1 MINRIKIEITGKYT
15 NYFFKE
21 LIRRKIN
28 IYDLVKSHNK
38 LEIIIDY
45 KDYKNVKKIKTT
57 SKVKI
62 VNRYGVS
69 KLKYLFNK
77 YRLLLFFFL
86 FAIFINIFLSHII
99 FKVEVINHNKKLV
112 KEIKD
117 ELMDLGIKKYNF
129 VLSTNKVN
137 NIKEKLLENKDI
149 EWLEIER
156 IGTKYVIK
164 VEERKVKEKE
174 DECLP
179 RNIVSKKNAVITK
192 INVENGEII
201 KKKND
206 YVMAGETIVSGLIHN
221 KETVKTKVCA
231 KGLIYGKTWYKVKLS
246 LENTILNTVYTSNE
260 KTGFYIK
267 ILNKEYKLGNKF
279 SKYKIKKYNIVGSKL
294 VPMEISLSK
303 YLEIN
308 RHEQQ
313 LSKKE
318 IEKKALIL
326 AEKKVREGLK
336 KDERILDKK
345 ILKNNINNSKIDIE
359 VFIVAEENIT
369 SYFDIS
375 GINIDELNKKEE

>member
-62 VNRYGVS
+62 INRYGVS

-99 FKVEVINHNKKLV
+99 FKVEVINQNKKLV

-164 VEERKVKEKE
+164 VEERKVKAKE

-206 YVMAGETIVSGLIHN
+206 YVVAGETIVSGLIHN
-221 KETVKTKVCA
+221 KETVKTKICA
-231 KGLIYGKTWYKVKLS
+231 KGLIYGKTWYKVRLS
-246 LENTILNTVYTSNE
+246 LENTTLNTVYTSNE
-260 KTGFYIK
+260 KTGFFIK
-267 ILNKEYKLGNKF
+267 MLNKEYKLGNKF

-308 RHEQQ
+308 RYEQQ

-336 KDERILDKK
+336 KDEHILDKK

>member
-129 VLSTNKVN
+129 VLSANKVN

-206 YVMAGETIVSGLIHN
+206 YVVAGETIVSGLIHN

-308 RHEQQ
+308 RYEQQ

>member
-21 LIRRKIN
+21 LIRRKID

-129 VLSTNKVN
+129 VLSTNKAN

-206 YVMAGETIVSGLIHN
+206 YVVAGETIVSGLIHN

-246 LENTILNTVYTSNE
+246 LENTTLNTVYTSNE
-260 KTGFYIK
+260 KNGFYIK

-308 RHEQQ
+308 RYEQQ

-336 KDERILDKK
+336 KDEHILDKK

>member
-62 VNRYGVS
+62 INRYGVS

-129 VLSTNKVN
+129 VLSANKVN

-206 YVMAGETIVSGLIHN
+206 YVVAGETIVSGLIHN

-231 KGLIYGKTWYKVKLS
+231 KGLIYGKTWYKVRLS
-246 LENTILNTVYTSNE
+246 LENTTLNTVYTSNE
-260 KTGFYIK
+260 KTGFFIK
-267 ILNKEYKLGNKF
+267 MLNKEYKLGNKF

-308 RHEQQ
+308 RYEQQ

-336 KDERILDKK
+336 KDEHILDKK

>member
-45 KDYKNVKKIKTT
+45 KDYKNIKKIKTT

-62 VNRYGVS
+62 INRYGVS

-164 VEERKVKEKE
+164 VEERKLKEKE
-174 DECLP
+174 DECFP

-206 YVMAGETIVSGLIHN
+206 YVVAGETIVSGLIHN

-231 KGLIYGKTWYKVKLS
+231 KGIIYK
-246 LENTILNTVYTSNE
+246 
-260 KTGFYIK
+260 KTGF
-267 ILNKEYKLGNKF
+267 
-279 SKYKIKKYNIVGSKL
+279 L
-294 VPMEISLSK
+294 V
-303 YLEIN
+303 
-308 RHEQQ
+308 
-313 LSKKE
+313 
-318 IEKKALIL
+318 
-326 AEKKVREGLK
+326 
-336 KDERILDKK
+336 
-345 ILKNNINNSKIDIE
+345 
-359 VFIVAEENIT
+359 
-369 SYFDIS
+369 
-375 GINIDELNKKEE
+375 

>member
-45 KDYKNVKKIKTT
+45 KDYKKIKKIKTT

-129 VLSTNKVN
+129 VLNTNKVN

-174 DECLP
+174 DACLP

-206 YVMAGETIVSGLIHN
+206 YVVAGETIVSGLIHN

-246 LENTILNTVYTSNE
+246 LENTTLNTVYTSNE
-260 KTGFYIK
+260 KNGFYIK

-308 RHEQQ
+308 RYEQQ

-336 KDERILDKK
+336 KDEHILDKK

>member
-28 IYDLVKSHNK
+28 IYDLAKSHNK

-206 YVMAGETIVSGLIHN
+206 YVVAGETIVSGLIHN

-246 LENTILNTVYTSNE
+246 LENTTLNTVYTSNE
-260 KTGFYIK
+260 KNGFYIK

-308 RHEQQ
+308 RYEQQ

-336 KDERILDKK
+336 KDEHILDKK

>member
-86 FAIFINIFLSHII
+86 LAIFINIFLSHII

-206 YVMAGETIVSGLIHN
+206 YVVAGETIVSGLIHN

-231 KGLIYGKTWYKVKLS
+231 KGLIYGKTWYKVRLS
-246 LENTILNTVYTSNE
+246 LENTTLNTVYTSNE
-260 KTGFYIK
+260 KTGFFIK
-267 ILNKEYKLGNKF
+267 MLNKEYKLGNKF

-308 RHEQQ
+308 RYEQQ

-336 KDERILDKK
+336 KDEHILDKK

>member
-21 LIRRKIN
+21 LIRRKID

-129 VLSTNKVN
+129 VLSSNKVN

-246 LENTILNTVYTSNE
+246 LENTTLNTVYTSNE

-308 RHEQQ
+308 RYEQQ

-336 KDERILDKK
+336 KDEHILDKK

>member
-21 LIRRKIN
+21 LIRRKID

-206 YVMAGETIVSGLIHN
+206 YVVAGETIVSGLIHN

-246 LENTILNTVYTSNE
+246 LENTTLNTVYTSNE
-260 KTGFYIK
+260 KNGFYIK

-308 RHEQQ
+308 RYEQQ

-336 KDERILDKK
+336 KDEHILDKK

>member
-1 MINRIKIEITGKYT
+1 MIDRIKIEVTGKYT

-45 KDYKNVKKIKTT
+45 KDYKKVKKIKTT

-62 VNRYGVS
+62 INRYGVS

-112 KEIKD
+112 KEIKE
-117 ELMDLGIKKYNF
+117 ELTDLGIKKYNF
-129 VLSTNKVN
+129 VLSNNKVN

-206 YVMAGETIVSGLIHN
+206 YVVAGETIVSGLIHN

-246 LENTILNTVYTSNE
+246 LENTTLNTVYTSNE

-279 SKYKIKKYNIVGSKL
+279 SEYKIKKYNIVGSKL

-308 RHEQQ
+308 RKEQQ

-318 IEKKALIL
+318 IEKKALML
-326 AEKKVREGLK
+326 AENKVKEGLK
-336 KDERILDKK
+336 KDEHILDKK
-345 ILKNNINNSKIDIE
+345 ILKNSINNSKIDIE

>member
-62 VNRYGVS
+62 INRYGVS

-174 DECLP
+174 DECFQ

-206 YVMAGETIVSGLIHN
+206 YVVAGETIVSGLIHN

-231 KGLIYGKTWYKVKLS
+231 KGFIYGKTWYKVRLS
-246 LENTILNTVYTSNE
+246 LENTTLNTVYTSNE
-260 KTGFYIK
+260 KTGFFIK
-267 ILNKEYKLGNKF
+267 MLNKEYKLGNKF

-336 KDERILDKK
+336 KDEHILDKK

>member
-1 MINRIKIEITGKYT
+1 MIDRIKIEVTGKYT

-38 LEIIIDY
+38 LEIIIDF
-45 KDYKNVKKIKTT
+45 KDYKKVKKIKTT

-62 VNRYGVS
+62 TNRYGVS

-77 YRLLLFFFL
+77 YRLLFFFFL
-86 FAIFINIFLSHII
+86 LAIFINIFLSHII

-112 KEIKD
+112 KEIKE
-117 ELMDLGIKKYNF
+117 ELSNLGIKKYNF

-206 YVMAGETIVSGLIHN
+206 YVVAGETIVSGLIHN

-246 LENTILNTVYTSNE
+246 LENTTLNTVYTSNE

-279 SKYKIKKYNIVGSKL
+279 SEYKIKKYNIVGSKL

-308 RHEQQ
+308 RKEQQ

-318 IEKKALIL
+318 IEKKALML

-336 KDERILDKK
+336 KDEHILDKK
-345 ILKNNINNSKIDIE
+345 ILKNSINNSKIDIE

>member
-1 MINRIKIEITGKYT
+1 MIDRIKIEVTGKYT

-45 KDYKNVKKIKTT
+45 KDYKKVKKIKTT

-62 VNRYGVS
+62 INRYGVS

-117 ELMDLGIKKYNF
+117 ELTDLGIKKYNF
-129 VLSTNKVN
+129 VLSDNKVN

-179 RNIVSKKNAVITK
+179 RNIVSKKNAIITK

-206 YVMAGETIVSGLIHN
+206 YVVAGETIVSGLIHN

-246 LENTILNTVYTSNE
+246 LENTTLNTVYTSNE

-279 SKYKIKKYNIVGSKL
+279 SEYKIKKYNIVGSKL

-308 RHEQQ
+308 RKEQQ

-318 IEKKALIL
+318 IEKKALML
-326 AEKKVREGLK
+326 AENKVKEGLK
-336 KDERILDKK
+336 KDEHILDKK
-345 ILKNNINNSKIDIE
+345 ILKNSINNSKIDIE

>member
-1 MINRIKIEITGKYT
+1 MIDRIKIEVTGKYT

-45 KDYKNVKKIKTT
+45 KDYKKVKKIKTT

-62 VNRYGVS
+62 INRYGVS

-117 ELMDLGIKKYNF
+117 ELTDLGIKKYNF

-206 YVMAGETIVSGLIHN
+206 YVVAGETIVSGLIHN

-246 LENTILNTVYTSNE
+246 LENTTLNTVYTSNE

-279 SKYKIKKYNIVGSKL
+279 SEYKIKKYNIVGSKL

-308 RHEQQ
+308 RKEQQ

-318 IEKKALIL
+318 IEKKALML
-326 AEKKVREGLK
+326 AENKVREGLK
-336 KDERILDKK
+336 KDEHILDKK
-345 ILKNNINNSKIDIE
+345 ILKNSINNSKIDIE

>member
-1 MINRIKIEITGKYT
+1 MIDRIKIEVTGKYT

-45 KDYKNVKKIKTT
+45 KDYKKVKKIKTT

-62 VNRYGVS
+62 INRYGVS

-117 ELMDLGIKKYNF
+117 ELTDLGIKKYNF
-129 VLSTNKVN
+129 VLSNNKVN

-206 YVMAGETIVSGLIHN
+206 YVVAGETIVSGLIHN

-246 LENTILNTVYTSNE
+246 LENTTLNTVYTSNE

-279 SKYKIKKYNIVGSKL
+279 SEYKIKKYNIVGSKL

-308 RHEQQ
+308 RKEQQ

-318 IEKKALIL
+318 IEKKALML
-326 AEKKVREGLK
+326 AENKVKEGLK
-336 KDERILDKK
+336 KDEHILDKK
-345 ILKNNINNSKIDIE
+345 ILKNSINNSKIDIE

>member
-1 MINRIKIEITGKYT
+1 MIDRIKIEVTGKYT

-45 KDYKNVKKIKTT
+45 KDYKKVKKIKTT

-62 VNRYGVS
+62 INRYGVS

-117 ELMDLGIKKYNF
+117 ELTDLGIKKYNF
-129 VLSTNKVN
+129 ILSNNKVN

-206 YVMAGETIVSGLIHN
+206 YVVAGETIVSGLIHN

-246 LENTILNTVYTSNE
+246 LENTTLNTVYTSNE

-279 SKYKIKKYNIVGSKL
+279 SEYKIKKYNIVGSKL

-308 RHEQQ
+308 RKEQQ

-318 IEKKALIL
+318 IEKKALML
-326 AEKKVREGLK
+326 AENKVREGLK
-336 KDERILDKK
+336 KDEHILDKK
-345 ILKNNINNSKIDIE
+345 ILKNSINNSKIDIE

>member
-86 FAIFINIFLSHII
+86 LAIFINIFLSHII

-206 YVMAGETIVSGLIHN
+206 YVVAGETIVSGLIHN

-246 LENTILNTVYTSNE
+246 LENTTLNTVYTSNE

-308 RHEQQ
+308 RYEQQ

-336 KDERILDKK
+336 KDEHILDKK

>member
-231 KGLIYGKTWYKVKLS
+231 KGLIYGKTWYKVRLS
-246 LENTILNTVYTSNE
+246 LENTTLNTVYTSNE
-260 KTGFYIK
+260 KTGFFIK
-267 ILNKEYKLGNKF
+267 MLNKEYKLGNKF

-308 RHEQQ
+308 RYEQQ

-336 KDERILDKK
+336 KDEHILDKK

>member
-62 VNRYGVS
+62 INRYGVS

-164 VEERKVKEKE
+164 VEERKVKDKE

-206 YVMAGETIVSGLIHN
+206 YVVAGETIVSGLIHN

-231 KGLIYGKTWYKVKLS
+231 KGLIYGKTWYKVRIS
-246 LENTILNTVYTSNE
+246 LENTTLNTVYTSNE
-260 KTGFYIK
+260 KTGFFIK
-267 ILNKEYKLGNKF
+267 MLNKEYKLGNKF

-308 RHEQQ
+308 RYEQQ

-336 KDERILDKK
+336 KDEHILDKK

>member
-1 MINRIKIEITGKYT
+1 MIDRIKIEVTGKYT

-45 KDYKNVKKIKTT
+45 KDYKKVKKIKTT

-62 VNRYGVS
+62 INRYGVS

-117 ELMDLGIKKYNF
+117 ELTDLGIKKYNF
-129 VLSTNKVN
+129 ILSNNKVN

-206 YVMAGETIVSGLIHN
+206 YVVAGETIVSGLIHN

-246 LENTILNTVYTSNE
+246 LENTTLNTVYTSNE

-279 SKYKIKKYNIVGSKL
+279 SEYKIKKYNIVGSKL

-308 RHEQQ
+308 RKEQQ

-318 IEKKALIL
+318 IEKKALML
-326 AEKKVREGLK
+326 AENKVKEGLK
-336 KDERILDKK
+336 KDEHILDKK
-345 ILKNNINNSKIDIE
+345 ILKNSINNSKIDIE

>member
-62 VNRYGVS
+62 INRYGVS

-129 VLSTNKVN
+129 VLSANKVN

-206 YVMAGETIVSGLIHN
+206 YVVAGETIVSGLIHN

-231 KGLIYGKTWYKVKLS
+231 KGLIYGKTWYKVRLS
-246 LENTILNTVYTSNE
+246 LENTTLNTVYTSNE
-260 KTGFYIK
+260 KTGFFIK
-267 ILNKEYKLGNKF
+267 MLNKEYKLGNKF

-308 RHEQQ
+308 RYEQQ
-313 LSKKE
+313 LSKNE

-336 KDERILDKK
+336 KDEHILDKK

>member
-86 FAIFINIFLSHII
+86 LAIFINIFLSHII

-206 YVMAGETIVSGLIHN
+206 YVVAGETIVSGLIHN

-246 LENTILNTVYTSNE
+246 LENTTLNTVYTSNE
-260 KTGFYIK
+260 KNGFYIK

-308 RHEQQ
+308 RYEQQ

-336 KDERILDKK
+336 KDEHILDKK

>member
-1 MINRIKIEITGKYT
+1 MIDRIKIEVTGKYT

-45 KDYKNVKKIKTT
+45 KDYKKVKKIKTT

-62 VNRYGVS
+62 INRYGVS

-112 KEIKD
+112 KEIKE
-117 ELMDLGIKKYNF
+117 ELTDLGIKKYNF
-129 VLSTNKVN
+129 VLSDNKVN

-206 YVMAGETIVSGLIHN
+206 YVVAGETIVSGLIHN

-246 LENTILNTVYTSNE
+246 LENTTLNTIYTSNE

-279 SKYKIKKYNIVGSKL
+279 SEYKIKKYNIVGSKL

-308 RHEQQ
+308 RKEQQ

-318 IEKKALIL
+318 IEKKALML
-326 AEKKVREGLK
+326 AENKVKEGLK
-336 KDERILDKK
+336 KDEHILDKK
-345 ILKNNINNSKIDIE
+345 ILKNSINNSKIDIE

>member
-1 MINRIKIEITGKYT
+1 MIDRIKIEVTGKYT

-45 KDYKNVKKIKTT
+45 KDYKKVKKIKTT

-62 VNRYGVS
+62 INRYGVS

-112 KEIKD
+112 KEIKE
-117 ELMDLGIKKYNF
+117 ELTDLGIKKYNF
-129 VLSTNKVN
+129 VLSNNKVN

-192 INVENGEII
+192 INVEIGEII

-206 YVMAGETIVSGLIHN
+206 YVVAGETIVSGLIHN

-246 LENTILNTVYTSNE
+246 LENTTLNTVYTSNE

-279 SKYKIKKYNIVGSKL
+279 SEYKIKKYNIVGSKL

-308 RHEQQ
+308 RKEQQ

-318 IEKKALIL
+318 IEKKALML
-326 AEKKVREGLK
+326 AENKVKEGLK
-336 KDERILDKK
+336 KDEHILDKK
-345 ILKNNINNSKIDIE
+345 ILKKSINNSKIDIE

>member
-15 NYFFKE
+15 DYFFKE

-62 VNRYGVS
+62 INRYGVS

-129 VLSTNKVN
+129 VLSANKVN

-206 YVMAGETIVSGLIHN
+206 YVVAGETIVSGLIHN

-231 KGLIYGKTWYKVKLS
+231 KGLIYGKTWYKVRLS
-246 LENTILNTVYTSNE
+246 LENTTLNTVYTSNE
-260 KTGFYIK
+260 KTGFFIK
-267 ILNKEYKLGNKF
+267 MLNKEYKLGNKF

-308 RHEQQ
+308 RYEQQ

-336 KDERILDKK
+336 KDEHILDKK

>member
-62 VNRYGVS
+62 INRYGVS

-112 KEIKD
+112 KEIKE

-164 VEERKVKEKE
+164 VEERKVKDKE

-206 YVMAGETIVSGLIHN
+206 YVVAGETIVSGLIHN

-231 KGLIYGKTWYKVKLS
+231 KGLIYGKTWYKVSLS
-246 LENTILNTVYTSNE
+246 LENTTLNTVYTSNE
-260 KTGFYIK
+260 KTGFFIK
-267 ILNKEYKLGNKF
+267 MLNKEYKLGNKF

-308 RHEQQ
+308 RYEQQ

-336 KDERILDKK
+336 KDEHILDKK

>member
-231 KGLIYGKTWYKVKLS
+231 KGLIYGKTWYKVRLS
-246 LENTILNTVYTSNE
+246 LENTTLNTVYTSNE
-260 KTGFYIK
+260 KTGFFIK
-267 ILNKEYKLGNKF
+267 MVNKEYKLGNKF

-336 KDERILDKK
+336 KDEHILDKK

>member
-1 MINRIKIEITGKYT
+1 MIDRIKIEVTGKYT

-45 KDYKNVKKIKTT
+45 KDYKKVKKIKTT

-62 VNRYGVS
+62 INRYGVS

-117 ELMDLGIKKYNF
+117 ELTDLGIKKYNF
-129 VLSTNKVN
+129 VLSNNKVN

-206 YVMAGETIVSGLIHN
+206 YVVAGETIVSGLIHN

-246 LENTILNTVYTSNE
+246 LENTTLNTVYTSNE

-279 SKYKIKKYNIVGSKL
+279 SEYKIKKYNIVGSKL

-308 RHEQQ
+308 RKEQQ

-318 IEKKALIL
+318 IEKKALML
-326 AEKKVREGLK
+326 AENKVREGLK
-336 KDERILDKK
+336 KDEHILDKK
-345 ILKNNINNSKIDIE
+345 ILKNGINNSKIDIE

>member
-28 IYDLVKSHNK
+28 IYNLVKFHNK

-62 VNRYGVS
+62 INRYGVS

-206 YVMAGETIVSGLIHN
+206 YVVAGETIVSGLIHN

-231 KGLIYGKTWYKVKLS
+231 KGLIYGKTWYKVRLS
-246 LENTILNTVYTSNE
+246 LENTTLNTVYTSNE
-260 KTGFYIK
+260 KTGFFIK
-267 ILNKEYKLGNKF
+267 MLNKEYKLGNKF

-308 RHEQQ
+308 RYEQQ
-313 LSKKE
+313 LSKNE

-336 KDERILDKK
+336 KDEHILDKK

>member
-28 IYDLVKSHNK
+28 IYDLAKSHNK

-45 KDYKNVKKIKTT
+45 KDYKNVRKIKTT

-62 VNRYGVS
+62 INRYGVS

-129 VLSTNKVN
+129 VLSANKVN

-164 VEERKVKEKE
+164 VEERKVKAKE
-174 DECLP
+174 DECFP

-206 YVMAGETIVSGLIHN
+206 YVVAGETIVSGLIHN

-231 KGLIYGKTWYKVKLS
+231 KGLIYGKTWYKVRLS
-246 LENTILNTVYTSNE
+246 LENTTLNTVYTSNE
-260 KTGFYIK
+260 KTGFFIK
-267 ILNKEYKLGNKF
+267 MLNKEYKLGNKF

-308 RHEQQ
+308 RYEQQ

-318 IEKKALIL
+318 IKKKALIL

-336 KDERILDKK
+336 KDEHILDKK
-345 ILKNNINNSKIDIE
+345 ILKNTINNSKIDIE

>member
-45 KDYKNVKKIKTT
+45 KDYKKIKKIKTT

-206 YVMAGETIVSGLIHN
+206 YVVAGETIVSGLIHN

-246 LENTILNTVYTSNE
+246 LENTTLNTVYTSNE
-260 KTGFYIK
+260 KNGFYIK

-308 RHEQQ
+308 RYEQQ

-318 IEKKALIL
+318 IEKTALIL
-326 AEKKVREGLK
+326 AEKKVRESLK
-336 KDERILDKK
+336 KDEHILDKK

>member
-1 MINRIKIEITGKYT
+1 MIDRIKIEVTGKYT

-45 KDYKNVKKIKTT
+45 KDYKKVKKIKTT

-62 VNRYGVS
+62 INRYGVS

-117 ELMDLGIKKYNF
+117 ELTDLGIKKYNF
-129 VLSTNKVN
+129 VLSNNKVN

-179 RNIVSKKNAVITK
+179 RNIVSKKNAIITK

-206 YVMAGETIVSGLIHN
+206 YVVAGETIVSGLIHN

-246 LENTILNTVYTSNE
+246 LENTTLNTVYTSNE

-279 SKYKIKKYNIVGSKL
+279 SEYKIKKYNIVGSKL

-308 RHEQQ
+308 RKEQQ

-318 IEKKALIL
+318 IEKKALML
-326 AEKKVREGLK
+326 AENKVKEGLK
-336 KDERILDKK
+336 KDEHILDKK
-345 ILKNNINNSKIDIE
+345 ILKNSINNSKIDIE

>member
-21 LIRRKIN
+21 LIRRKID

-62 VNRYGVS
+62 INRYGVS

-246 LENTILNTVYTSNE
+246 LENTTLNTVYTSNE

-279 SKYKIKKYNIVGSKL
+279 SKYKIKKYNIIGSKL

-308 RHEQQ
+308 RYEQQ

-326 AEKKVREGLK
+326 AENKVREGLK
-336 KDERILDKK
+336 KDEHILDKK

>member
-1 MINRIKIEITGKYT
+1 MIDRIKIEVTGKYT

-45 KDYKNVKKIKTT
+45 KDYKKVKKIKTT

-62 VNRYGVS
+62 INRYGVS

-112 KEIKD
+112 KEIKE
-117 ELMDLGIKKYNF
+117 ELTDLGIKKYNF
-129 VLSTNKVN
+129 VLSNNKVN

-206 YVMAGETIVSGLIHN
+206 YVVAGETIVSGLIHN

-246 LENTILNTVYTSNE
+246 LENTTLNTVYTSNE

-279 SKYKIKKYNIVGSKL
+279 SEYKIKKYNIVGSKL

-308 RHEQQ
+308 RKEQQ

-318 IEKKALIL
+318 LEKKALML
-326 AEKKVREGLK
+326 AENKVKEGLK
-336 KDERILDKK
+336 KDEHILDKK
-345 ILKNNINNSKIDIE
+345 ILKNSINNSKIDIE

>member
-62 VNRYGVS
+62 INRYGVS

-231 KGLIYGKTWYKVKLS
+231 KGLIYGKTWYKVRLS
-246 LENTILNTVYTSNE
+246 LENTTLNTVYTSNE
-260 KTGFYIK
+260 KTGFFIK
-267 ILNKEYKLGNKF
+267 MVNKEYKLGNKF

-336 KDERILDKK
+336 KDEHILDKK